1 MGLRATSYL
10 SPMPTP
16 ITVSA
21 LVNKP
26 LAEVW
31 QRWTTPADI
40 EHWNAAGDDWHCP
53 KASNDLRV
61 GGRFSYTMAARDGS
75 ASFDF
80 EGTYTAVE
88 DQARIAYTMAD
99 GRTCTVTFQ
108 PEGEGT
114 LVTEVFDPENM
125 NPVDFQR
132 AGWQAILDRFKAYTE
147 AA

>member
-1 MGLRATSYL
+1 
-10 SPMPTP
+10 MPTP

-31 QRWTTPADI
+31 QRWTTPSDI
-40 EHWNAAGDDWHCP
+40 EQWNAASDDWHCP
-53 KASNDLRV
+53 KATNDLRV
-61 GGRFSYTMAARDGS
+61 GGLFSYTMAARDGS

-80 EGTYTAVE
+80 EGTYTTVE
-88 DQARIAYTMAD
+88 DRARIAYTMDD

-114 LVTEVFDPENM
+114 LVTEVFDAEHM
-125 NPVDFQR
+125 NPVDMQR
-132 AGWQAILDRFKAYTE
+132 VGWQAILDRFKAHT
-147 AA
+147 

>member
-88 DQARIAYTMAD
+88 DQALIAYTMDD

-114 LVTEVFDPENM
+114 LVTEVFDAEHM
-125 NPVDFQR
+125 NPVDMQR
-132 AGWQAILDRFKAYTE
+132 AGWQAIMDRFKAHTE

>member
-1 MGLRATSYL
+1 
-10 SPMPTP
+10 MPTP

-21 LVNKP
+21 QVNKP

-31 QRWTTPADI
+31 RRWTTPSDI
-40 EHWNAAGDDWHCP
+40 EQWNAASDDWHCP

-61 GGRFSYTMAARDGS
+61 GGCFSYTMAARDGS

-80 EGTYTAVE
+80 QGTYTAVE
-88 DQARIAYTMAD
+88 DQARIAYTMDD

-108 PEGEGT
+108 PEGQGT
-114 LVTEVFDPENM
+114 LVTEVFDAEHM
-125 NPVDFQR
+125 NPVDMQR
-132 AGWQAILDRFKAYTE
+132 VGWQAILDRFKAHTE

>member
-1 MGLRATSYL
+1 
-10 SPMPTP
+10 MPTP

-40 EHWNAAGDDWHCP
+40 EQWNAAGDDWHCP
-53 KASNDLRV
+53 KATNDLRV

-88 DQARIAYTMAD
+88 DQARIAYTMDD

-114 LVTEVFDPENM
+114 LVTEVFDAEHM
-125 NPVDFQR
+125 NPVDMQR
-132 AGWQAILDRFKAYTE
+132 AGWQAIMDRFKAHTE

>member
-1 MGLRATSYL
+1 M
-10 SPMPTP
+10 
-16 ITVSA
+16 
-21 LVNKP
+21 
-26 LAEVW
+26 
-31 QRWTTPADI
+31 
-40 EHWNAAGDDWHCP
+40 
-53 KASNDLRV
+53 

-88 DQARIAYTMAD
+88 DQARIAYTMDD

-114 LVTEVFDPENM
+114 LVTEVFDAEHM
-125 NPVDFQR
+125 NPVDMQR
-132 AGWQAILDRFKAYTE
+132 AGWQAIMDRFKAHTE

>member
-1 MGLRATSYL
+1 M
-10 SPMPTP
+10 
-16 ITVSA
+16 
-21 LVNKP
+21 
-26 LAEVW
+26 
-31 QRWTTPADI
+31 
-40 EHWNAAGDDWHCP
+40 
-53 KASNDLRV
+53 

-88 DQARIAYTMAD
+88 VEARIAYTMAD

-114 LVTEVFDPENM
+114 LVTEVFDAENM
-125 NPVDFQR
+125 NRWTCSARGGRPSWTGSRRMQ
-132 AGWQAILDRFKAYTE
+132 E

>member
-1 MGLRATSYL
+1 MYLRATSYL
-10 SPMPTP
+10 SPMPTS

-31 QRWTTPADI
+31 QRWTNPADI

-88 DQARIAYTMAD
+88 DQARIAYTMDD

-108 PEGEGT
+108 PEGEDI
-114 LVTEVFDPENM
+114 LVTEVFDAENM
-125 NPVDFQR
+125 NPVDMQR
-132 AGWQAILDRFKAYTE
+132 AGWQAILDRFKELTE